1 VENHPEALPAALE
14 RFLRGE
20 QDPRTF
26 AHADHVRV
34 AFEMLR
40 RHSFLST
47 ARIYSRCIKKM
58 VRSIDKPEAYNETIT
73 VAFLSIIAE
82 LLAANHYESFEA
94 FAAAHPE
101 VMQKSVLT
109 RWYSPEQLG
118 SALARNTFVLPSP
131 ARAG

>member
-14 RFLRGE
+14 RFLRGK

-82 LLAANHYESFEA
+82 HMAENRYDSFEA
-94 FAAAHPE
+94 FVAAHPE
-101 VMQKSVLT
+101 VMQKSVLAQ
-109 RWYSPEQLG
+109 WYTYERLT
-118 SALARNTFVLPSP
+118 SAVARETFVLPIKSSQ
-131 ARAG
+131 